1 MKENFM
7 KATESL
13 AFPQG
18 YIGAGVFRGCSDIP
32 FLTLFAAFAWLPPLA
47 YPGYPFTHDS
57 GNSIDWPEESWG
69 IHKGFRSSVS
79 AITWGAIPSRRQHH
93 LLPSSRPLTAIRGA
107 MRVVSF

>member
-32 FLTLFAAFAWLPPLA
+32 FLTLFAAFAWVSL
-47 YPGYPFTHDS
+47 F
-57 GNSIDWPEESWG
+57 NSAPES
-69 IHKGFRSSVS
+69 
-79 AITWGAIPSRRQHH
+79 
-93 LLPSSRPLTAIRGA
+93 
-107 MRVVSF
+107 